1 MKLTRE
7 GIKDRTFWE
16 KAGIRLPSYDIE
28 EAVKQGKAHP
38 EWLHFG
44 TGNIFRM
51 FLAQIGDRLLE
62 DGRMKGGMLCA
73 APHDFESL
81 EKIYDP
87 CDNLILAV
95 TLLADGTAKKQVFG
109 SVAEAVRADSQ
120 DTACWN
126 RMKEIFSDPGLRMIS
141 FTITEKGYALQGTDG
156 DFFPEVQKDLEQGPA
171 HPASAMA
178 KVCALLLCRYQAGAF
193 PLAAVSMDNCSKN
206 GERLKQALFRVGS
219 EWKKRGFVDEGFLGY
234 LSDESR
240 ISFPWTMIDKITPRP
255 SESVYQE
262 LRGLGLEGME
272 PAVTKKNTY
281 IAPFVNGEGPQ
292 YLVIEDRFPN
302 GRPALEAAGVYLTDR
317 QTVSR
322 TERMK
327 VTACLNPLHTA
338 LAVFGC
344 LLGYTL
350 IADEMKDEE
359 LKKLVWVIG
368 QKEGLPV
375 VVEPGILSSQEFVRE
390 VLIERLPNPHM
401 PDTPQRIATDTSQKV
416 GIRFGETIKAWV
428 RRDGSAG
435 MLTAI
440 PLAIAGW
447 LRYLLAVD
455 DEGNRFEPSP
465 DPMLSEL
472 QAHVQ
477 GLTPEQPEEIHER
490 LIPILSSQELFGS
503 DLYQAGIG
511 GRIEEMFREMTAG
524 PGAVRKT
531 LKKYLQGMEI

>member
-1 MKLTRE
+1 
-7 GIKDRTFWE
+7 
-16 KAGIRLPSYDIE
+16 
-28 EAVKQGKAHP
+28 
-38 EWLHFG
+38 
-44 TGNIFRM
+44 
-51 FLAQIGDRLLE
+51 
-62 DGRMKGGMLCA
+62 
-73 APHDFESL
+73 
-81 EKIYDP
+81 
-87 CDNLILAV
+87 
-95 TLLADGTAKKQVFG
+95 
-109 SVAEAVRADSQ
+109 
-120 DTACWN
+120 
-126 RMKEIFSDPGLRMIS
+126 
-141 FTITEKGYALQGTDG
+141 
-156 DFFPEVQKDLEQGPA
+156 
-171 HPASAMA
+171 
-178 KVCALLLCRYQAGAF
+178 
-193 PLAAVSMDNCSKN
+193 
-206 GERLKQALFRVGS
+206 
-219 EWKKRGFVDEGFLGY
+219 
-234 LSDESR
+234 
-240 ISFPWTMIDKITPRP
+240 MIDKITPRP

-272 PAVTKKNTY
+272 PVVTKKNTY

-375 VVEPGILSSQEFVRE
+375 VEEPGILSSQEFVRE
-390 VLIERLPNPHM
+390 VLTERLPNPHM

-428 RRDGSAG
+428 GRDGSAG

-477 GLTPEQPEEIHER
+477 GLTPGQLEEIHER